1 MLNRILMG
9 MSMLATADAGDVSI
23 SVLEKVLNWIWLIMS
38 PLLGIAIAVAMIYA
52 IVVGAKMARADSA
65 EQREEAKK
73 KVVYTVIGIAVA
85 IGLMLILL
93 LLKSKLPDWIGVTPS
108 PTPDQPSDPTTK
120 TLIGL
125 L

>member
-1 MLNRILMG
+1 MLNRILTG
-9 MSMLATADAGDVSI
+9 MSMLAANDAGEVAE
-23 SVLEKVLNWIWLIMS
+23 SVLKKVLDWIGLIMG

-52 IVVGAKMARADSA
+52 IVVGAKMAKADSA

-85 IGLMLILL
+85 IALMLILL
-93 LLKSKLPDWIGVTPS
+93 LLREKLPDWIKVTPS
-108 PTPDQPSDPTTK
+108 TPSDTTGG
-120 TLIGL
+120 TTTSFIGL

>member
-9 MSMLATADAGDVSI
+9 MSMLAAQDAGKVSV
-23 SVLEKVLNWIWLIMS
+23 SVLQKVLNWIWLIMA
-38 PLLGIAIAVAMIYA
+38 PLIGIAIAIAMIYA
-52 IVVGAKMARADSA
+52 IVVGAKMAKADSA

-85 IGLMLILL
+85 VALMLILL
-93 LLKSKLPDWIGVTPS
+93 LLREKLPDWIGVTPA
-108 PTPDQPSDPTTK
+108 TPEEGTGGF
-120 TLIGL
+120 IGL